1 MEGQCLLAMV
11 QKTGNNSI
19 IYPLLLILICL
30 PPLEGG
36 SHSTERLDPSFQ
48 FSYSTTEIDA
58 SVDSIGS
65 FNGVISNSSSGSI
78 TVAVVRRVN
87 SLSEGWS
94 SSICV
99 GSICYSE
106 FVDSVSVDLGPG
118 DSTICGVLIW
128 TNGEGEG
135 LIQIDLFDLASPN
148 DHVIVDLNIH
158 LGETASSS
166 NEDQVSEDFR
176 LLLSYPNP
184 FNSSINISYIIY
196 KYNNVS
202 INIYDLNGNSIKQ
215 IINYNMSPGHHDIK
229 WDATDQL
236 NRPIASGMYFYKVS
250 VSGINHFGR
259 MLYLK

>member
-1 MEGQCLLAMV
+1 MEEQCLLAMV
-11 QKTGNNSI
+11 QRTGNNSI
-19 IYPLLLILICL
+19 IYPLLLILSCFS
-30 PPLEGG
+30 PLEGG

-48 FSYSTTEIDA
+48 FTYSTTEIDA

-87 SLSEGWS
+87 SLSDGWA

-118 DSTICGVLIW
+118 DSTACGVLIW
-128 TNGEGEG
+128 TNGDGEG
-135 LIQIDLFDLASPN
+135 SIQIDLFDLGSPN

-166 NEDQVSEDFR
+166 NEDQISEDFR

-184 FNSSINISYIIY
+184 FNSSTNISYEIDIY
-196 KYNNVS
+196 NDVS

-215 IINYNMSPGHHDIK
+215 IINYNMSPGHHQVR

-236 NRPIASGMYFYKVS
+236 NRPISTGVYLYRVKVS
-250 VSGINHFGR
+250 GKVYFGR
-259 MLYLK
+259 MVYLK